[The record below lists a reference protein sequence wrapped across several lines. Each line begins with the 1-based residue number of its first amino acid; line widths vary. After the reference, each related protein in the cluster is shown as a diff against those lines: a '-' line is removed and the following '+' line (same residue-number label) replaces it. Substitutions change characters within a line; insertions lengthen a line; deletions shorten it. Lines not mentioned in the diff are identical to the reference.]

1 MKLLLAT
8 HNQGKVAGLT
18 EMLSHAGI
26 AVLSLDDVNVTFDVE
41 ETGTTFLENA
51 MLKAT
56 QYAAMTN
63 MLVLADD
70 SGLEIDALNGE
81 PGVYTARY
89 GGANLTQPE
98 RNQLVL
104 GKLAEVAEPERTARF
119 RAVLVLCAGDGTV
132 IQTAEGV
139 CEGQIAH
146 APAGQGGFGY
156 DPIFFI
162 AAQQQTLAEMSSAE
176 KHAISH
182 RGNALRQML
191 PAIIA
196 QTRANS

>member
-1 MKLLLAT
+1 
-8 HNQGKVAGLT
+8 
-18 EMLSHAGI
+18 MLGNAGI
-26 AVLSLDDVNVTFDVE
+26 DVLSLADVHVTFDVD
-41 ETGTTFLENA
+41 ETGTTFIENA

-56 QYAAMTN
+56 QYAAATN

-70 SGLEIDALNGE
+70 SGLEIDALGGE

-89 GGANLTQPE
+89 GGADLSQPE

-104 GKLAEVAEPERTARF
+104 DKLSAVNGAERAARF
-119 RAVLVLCAGDGTV
+119 RCVLVLCQGDGTV
-132 IQTAEGV
+132 VQTAEGV
-139 CEGQIAH
+139 CEGRIAD
-146 APAGQGGFGY
+146 AITGSGGFGY

-162 AAQQQTLAEMSSAE
+162 PEHDQTVAEMSSAE

-191 PAIIA
+191 PTIIE
-196 QTRANS
+196 QSQ

>member
-8 HNQGKVAGLT
+8 HNQGKVKGLT
-18 EMLSHAGI
+18 EMLGNAGI
-26 AVLSLDDVNVTFDVE
+26 DVLSLADANVTFDVE
-41 ETGTTFLENA
+41 ETGATFIENA

-56 QYAAMTN
+56 QYAAATN

-70 SGLEIDALNGE
+70 SGLEIDALDGE

-89 GGANLTQPE
+89 GGKGLTQPE

-104 GKLAEVAEPERTARF
+104 DKLNGVVGDQRSARF
-119 RAVLVLCAGDGTV
+119 RAVLILCAGNGEV
-132 IQTAEGV
+132 LATAEGV
-139 CEGQIAH
+139 CEGQIAN
-146 APAGQGGFGY
+146 APAGDGGFGY
-156 DPIFFI
+156 DPIFLI
-162 AAQQQTLAEMSSAE
+162 PQQGQTLAQMSSAE

-191 PAIIA
+191 PV
-196 QTRANS
+196 